1 MPGRSIGDALFTKT
15 QQRLLSV
22 LYGHPDQSFYLN
34 ELVRLAQ
41 IGRGSVV
48 RELAKLTESGLVI
61 MTPRGN
67 QHHYQANQDIPIFQE
82 LCSLVQKTFGIRE
95 ILQTALAPLADQ
107 VEQAFVY
114 GSVAKGEAHA
124 ASDVDVMLIGNDLS
138 YSGIME
144 LLAPAEQQL
153 QRTINPT
160 VYSPAEF
167 EQRIKEQ
174 QSFVTRVL
182 EQPRLELVFTNEK
195 DLAHGSTG

>member
-61 MTPRGN
+61 MTPHGN
-67 QHHYQANQDIPIFQE
+67 QHHYQANQDTPIFQE

-114 GSVAKGEAHA
+114 GSVAKGEAHS
-124 ASDVDVMLIGNDLS
+124 ASDVDLMLVGNDLS

>member
-61 MTPRGN
+61 MTPHGN
-67 QHHYQANQDIPIFQE
+67 QHHYQANQDTPIFQE

-138 YSGIME
+138 YNGIME

>member
-61 MTPRGN
+61 MTPHGN
-67 QHHYQANQDIPIFQE
+67 QHHYQANQDTPIFQE

-95 ILQTALAPLADQ
+95 ILQTALAPLANQ
-107 VEQAFVY
+107 LKQAFIY
-114 GSVAKGEAHA
+114 GSVAKGEAHS
-124 ASDVDVMLIGNDLS
+124 ASDVDLMLVGNDLS

>member
-15 QQRLLSV
+15 QQRLLAI
-22 LYGHPDQSFYLN
+22 LYGRPDQSFYLN

-41 IGRGSVV
+41 IGQNSVV

-61 MTPRGN
+61 MTPYGN
-67 QHHYQANQDIPIFQE
+67 QHHYQANQDNPIFQE

>member
-15 QQRLLSV
+15 QQRLLAA
-22 LYGHPDQSFYLN
+22 LYGHSDRSFYLN
-34 ELVRLAQ
+34 ELVRMAN

-48 RELAKLTESGLVI
+48 RELSKFTESGLVV
-61 MTPRGN
+61 MTPHGN
-67 QHHYQANQDIPIFQE
+67 QHHYQANPDNPIFQE

-107 VEQAFVY
+107 LEQAFVY

-124 ASDVDVMLIGNDLS
+124 ASDVDLMLVGNNLS
-138 YSGIME
+138 YSEIME

-160 VYSPAEF
+160 VYSPLEYN
-167 EQRIKEQ
+167 QRIKEK

-182 EQPRLELVFTNEK
+182 EQPRL
-195 DLAHGSTG
+195 DLSFHP

>member
-61 MTPRGN
+61 MIPHGN
-67 QHHYQANQDIPIFQE
+67 QHHYQANQDTPIFQE

-95 ILQTALAPLADQ
+95 ILQTALAPLANQ
-107 VEQAFVY
+107 LKQAFIY
-114 GSVAKGEAHA
+114 GSVAKGEAHS
-124 ASDVDVMLIGNDLS
+124 ASDVDLMLVGNDLS

>member
-1 MPGRSIGDALFTKT
+1 MPGKSIGDALFTKT
-15 QQRLLSV
+15 QQRILAI
-22 LYGHPDQSFYLN
+22 LYGRPAQSFYLN
-34 ELVRLAQ
+34 ELVRLAE

-48 RELAKLTESGLVI
+48 RELAKLTESGLVS
-61 MTPRGN
+61 MTPHGN
-67 QHHYQANQDIPIFQE
+67 QHHYQANQDNPIFQE

-107 VEQAFVY
+107 LEQAFVY

-124 ASDVDVMLIGNDLS
+124 ASDIDVMLVGNDLS

-167 EQRIKEQ
+167 AQRIEEQ

-182 EQPRLELVFTNEK
+182 EQPRLELGF
-195 DLAHGSTG
+195 HQ

>member
-61 MTPRGN
+61 MTPHGN
-67 QHHYQANQDIPIFQE
+67 QHHYQANQDTPIFQE

-107 VEQAFVY
+107 LEQAFIY
-114 GSVAKGEAHA
+114 GSVAKGEAHS
-124 ASDVDVMLIGNDLS
+124 ASDVDLMLVGNDLS

-182 EQPRLELVFTNEK
+182 EQPRLELVFTHEK

>member
-61 MTPRGN
+61 MTPHGN
-67 QHHYQANQDIPIFQE
+67 QHHYQANQDTPIFQE

-107 VEQAFVY
+107 LEQAFIY
-114 GSVAKGEAHA
+114 GSVAKGEAHS
-124 ASDVDVMLIGNDLS
+124 ASDVDLMLVGNDLS

>member
-61 MTPRGN
+61 MTPYGN
-67 QHHYQANQDIPIFQE
+67 QHHYQANQDNPIFQE

>member
-61 MTPRGN
+61 MTPHGN
-67 QHHYQANQDIPIFQE
+67 QHHYQANQDTPIFQE

>member
-48 RELAKLTESGLVI
+48 QELAKLTESGLVI
-61 MTPRGN
+61 MTPHGN
-67 QHHYQANQDIPIFQE
+67 QHHYQANQDTPIFQE

-107 VEQAFVY
+107 
-114 GSVAKGEAHA
+114 
-124 ASDVDVMLIGNDLS
+124 
-138 YSGIME
+138 
-144 LLAPAEQQL
+144 
-153 QRTINPT
+153 
-160 VYSPAEF
+160 
-167 EQRIKEQ
+167 
-174 QSFVTRVL
+174 L